1 MNANAQPRETESEM
15 HQSLHAGS
23 YARTQ
28 KIQHMQR
35 NKVKQILNNLKTTKT
50 RAEQKRAS
58 NSNKKKYTLHS
69 RPPNSDLQGD
79 AKTFYTRGREK
90 SHAYERG
97 TKRYDATRC
106 RKKR

>member
-35 NKVKQILNNLKTTKT
+35 NTVKQIRNNLKTTKT
-50 RAEQKRAS
+50 RRAESRKQQHNKEMHVHVAFTTTKFQINNVTFCKKRFT
-58 NSNKKKYTLHS
+58 K
-69 RPPNSDLQGD
+69 GV
-79 AKTFYTRGREK
+79 AKTPTHTPK
-90 SHAYERG
+90 WMKH
-97 TKRYDATRC
+97 
-106 RKKR
+106 